1 LKHYEIKNEIN
12 VVKILQEIEDYEL
25 EKNLNIY
32 DYLLIGK
39 VHISNI
45 LRWKNTRL
53 L

>member
-39 VHISNI
+39 PISAI
-45 LRWKNTRL
+45 S
-53 L
+53 

>member
-12 VVKILQEIEDYEL
+12 VVKILQVIEDYEL

-32 DYLLIGK
+32 GYLLIGK
-39 VHISNI
+39 VRISNI

>member
-1 LKHYEIKNEIN
+1 MHYEIKIEIN
-12 VVKILQEIEDYEL
+12 VRRILQEIEDYEL

-45 LRWKNTRL
+45 LRWKNIKL

>member
-1 LKHYEIKNEIN
+1 MRYEIKIEIN
-12 VVKILQEIEDYEL
+12 VRRILQEIEDYEL

-32 DYLLIGK
+32 DYLLIEK

-45 LRWKNTRL
+45 LRWKNIKL

>member
-25 EKNLNIY
+25 EKNLNTY

-45 LRWKNTRL
+45 LRWKNTKL